1 MMRLL
6 GVLAGAVLALSLA
19 PPQAEAVVIYD
30 FTGTCDAPCNFASGT
45 LTLADTYTPG
55 TVVENDDF
63 ISFSY
68 NSGSGAYSVPG
79 LVLFSQFTGDRL
91 LPAGMGQASLT
102 IDFAGGSTFFQ
113 SEPGFWRSLF
123 GPAGIDDVGG
133 GTTWSLRA
141 PVDPPVDLS
150 APGPLSLLALG
161 LAGLALAGRRRRKA
175 VA

>member
-1 MMRLL
+1 MIKLL
-6 GVLAGAVLALSLA
+6 GVLAGAVLALGLMA
-19 PPQAEAVVIYD
+19 PQAKAVVIYD
-30 FTGTCDAPCNFASGT
+30 FAGTCAAPCDFAFAT

-68 NSGSGAYSVPG
+68 NSGSGAFSIPG
-79 LVLFSQFTGDRL
+79 DAVFAQFSGARI
-91 LPAGMGQASLT
+91 LPAGIGEADLT
-102 IDFAGGSTFFQ
+102 IDFVGGSTFFQ

-123 GPAGIDDVGG
+123 SPGGIDDVGSENA
-133 GTTWSLRA
+133 WRLRS

-161 LAGLALAGRRRRKA
+161 LAGLALAGRRKRA
-175 VA
+175 A